1 MKCSGLVS
9 KDLLG
14 EDFGQFRGDVS
25 LPTQA
30 VLNRS
35 TEVFFLAG
43 FVEIAGG
50 TGFQSTHSV
59 VFDGIDAQYQ
69 HFGVRMGGDDLL
81 EKVQTLALSQRYV
94 EKNEV
99 PLFLV
104 QQPSGL
110 GDLSRSTERDARKA
124 LFENLGNPSS
134 NDGVIIDY
142 KDFHQGI
149 FSCPYWAPLP
159 QPLYKM

>member
-1 MKCSGLVS
+1 MAVRPSSSSTLKAKKV
-9 KDLLG
+9 KAKA
-14 EDFGQFRGDVS
+14 S
-25 LPTQA
+25 L
-30 VLNRS
+30 S
-35 TEVFFLAG
+35 
-43 FVEIAGG
+43 
-50 TGFQSTHSV
+50 H
-59 VFDGIDAQYQ
+59 
-69 HFGVRMGGDDLL
+69 
-81 EKVQTLALSQRYV
+81 RYV